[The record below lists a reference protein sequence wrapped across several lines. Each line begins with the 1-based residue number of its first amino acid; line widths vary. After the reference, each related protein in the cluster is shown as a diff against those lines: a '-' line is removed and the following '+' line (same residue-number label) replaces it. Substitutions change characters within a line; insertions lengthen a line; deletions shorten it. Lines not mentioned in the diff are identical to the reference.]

1 MMTTTLDTTQ
11 IKALMSA
18 VADGLIAHKDDLA
31 ALDAELGDGDLGRT
45 VERGFIGIK
54 EALAGTLP
62 DDIGRALFQLGKA
75 FSNAA
80 PSSFG
85 ALYGTALMK
94 GGTALK
100 DKLTVTLAECA
111 DATQAALDALIERG
125 KAQVGDKTM
134 LDAIA
139 PAINAMRATLADVG
153 DDASAAVVLRAAAD
167 AAQQGADETASMQ
180 SKIGRASWQGER
192 STGKKDPGAQA
203 VAFMFAAAAAYLEAQ
218 P

>member
-1 MMTTTLDTTQ
+1 MTTTLDTKQ
-11 IKALMSA
+11 IKALMGA
-18 VADGLIAHKDDLA
+18 VADDLIAHKDDLA

-45 VERGFIGIK
+45 IERGFIAIK
-54 EALAGTLP
+54 EALTGTLP
-62 DDIGRALFQLGKA
+62 DDIGRALFQLGKT

-94 GGTALK
+94 SGTALK
-100 DKLTVTLAECA
+100 DKLTVTLPECA
-111 DATQAALDALIERG
+111 DAIQAALDALIERG
-125 KAQVGDKTM
+125 MAQVGDKTM

-139 PAINAMRATLADVG
+139 PAITAMRAALADSG
-153 DDASAAVVLRAAAD
+153 DDVSAAVVLRAAAV
-167 AAQQGADETASMQ
+167 AAQHGADETANLQ

-203 VAFMFAAAAAYLEAQ
+203 IAYMFAAAADYLEAQ

>member
-1 MMTTTLDTTQ
+1 MTTTLDTTQ
-11 IKALMSA
+11 VKALMGA

-54 EALAGTLP
+54 EALAGPLP
-62 DDIGRALFQLGKA
+62 DDVGRTLFQLGKA

-94 GGTALK
+94 SGTALK
-100 DKLTVTLAECA
+100 DKMTATLAECA
-111 DATQAALDALIERG
+111 DATQAALDALMERG
-125 KAQVGDKTM
+125 KAQLGDKTM

-139 PAINAMRATLADVG
+139 PAITAMRAALADNG
-153 DDASAAVVLRAAAD
+153 DDVSTGVFLRAAAA
-167 AAQQGADETASMQ
+167 AAQRGADETASMQ

-192 STGKKDPGAQA
+192 SSGKKDPGAQA
-203 VAFMFAAAAAYLEAQ
+203 IAYMFDAAAAHFESQ